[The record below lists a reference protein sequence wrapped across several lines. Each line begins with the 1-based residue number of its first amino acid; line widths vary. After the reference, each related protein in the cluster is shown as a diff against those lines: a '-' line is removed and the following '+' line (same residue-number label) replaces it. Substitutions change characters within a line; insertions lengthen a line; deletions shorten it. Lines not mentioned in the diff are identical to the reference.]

1 MNPAAPILVLAGARE
16 TPEAVHALSGY
27 PALVLW
33 ADESTP
39 VPVEAEVVRQMPEE
53 VRAILD
59 VTHAFDTQTRSRW
72 TRPGLPYARVARAL
86 WEPEP
91 GDRWTTVETI
101 EQAVATL
108 PSSARVFAATGQ
120 SSGAVLAKHNGPVFL
135 RQLGTHDL
143 PAPPN
148 CTYVFGAGPFD
159 AEGEVAVLRE
169 LSIDVVIARNVGGPD
184 SYPKLAAA
192 RALELPVVLL
202 RPPPL
207 PDGPVLMSPEDIG
220 RWAQRL

>member
-1 MNPAAPILVLAGARE
+1 MNPVPPILVLAGARE
-16 TPEAVHALSGY
+16 TAGALQ
-27 PALVLW
+27 ALAGHRVCVLW

-39 VPVEAEVVRQMPEE
+39 VPVEEEVVQYAPDN

-59 VTHAFDTQTRSRW
+59 VTHAFDTQTRRRW
-72 TRPGLPYARVARAL
+72 VKPGLPYARVARAL

-91 GDRWTTVETI
+91 GDQWTTVSTI
-101 EQAVATL
+101 EQAVAAL
-108 PSSARVFAATGQ
+108 PSGTRVFAATGQ
-120 SSGAVLAKHNGPVFL
+120 GSGPVLANHDGPIFV
-135 RQLGTHDL
+135 RQLSTHDL

-159 AEGEVAVLRE
+159 VEGEVEVLRE

-192 RALELPVVLL
+192 RALGLPVVLL

-207 PDGPVLMSPEDIG
+207 PDGPVLMSPDDIG